1 MTEIIAPAAVRAAL
15 ERAVAVVG
23 ERHRYSFPDDGLVRF
38 TWDAEG
44 HGHGDLIGE
53 AIRELAPDVYSHLV
67 TVETA
72 DSGQPVESVLDL
84 AAHGLTVPFATMAAL
99 DEARAIEDAGGTW
112 GEALAC
118 FDEIYF
124 DSPALAG

>member
-1 MTEIIAPAAVRAAL
+1 MTDIIAPADVRSALDHAVSAAGAL
-15 ERAVAVVG
+15 
-23 ERHRYSFPDDGLVRF
+23 HRYAFPEDGLVRF
-38 TWDAEG
+38 TWDADG
-44 HGHGDLIGE
+44 TDHGDLIGE
-53 AIRELAPDVYSHLV
+53 AIREVAPEVYAHLV

-72 DSGQPVESVLDL
+72 DPGQPVESVLDL

-118 FDEIYF
+118 FDELYF